1 MMMTPD
7 IAKRLQPYRQFLVAF
22 SGGLDSTVLLHQLV
36 CWRER
41 DPTLQLR
48 AIHIHHG
55 LSANAD
61 SWVAH
66 CQQVCQQWQVPL
78 VVERVTLAD
87 EGLGVEAHARQARY
101 QAFRAALLPGEV
113 LVTAQ
118 HLDDQ
123 CETFLLALKR
133 GSGPTG
139 LAAMAASS
147 EFADTRLLRPLLNS
161 RREALLQWALSHQLQ
176 WIEDESN
183 QDDAYDRNFLRLRV
197 VPQLNARWPHFS
209 EAVARSAGLCGE
221 QEQLLDELLA
231 EDLARLVAADGS
243 LAIEPLAAMS
253 APRRAVLLRR
263 WLAGQHAPM
272 PSREVPERIWREV
285 ALAREDAFPCLRLGD
300 FCVRRYQQ
308 RLWWVRYLPGQ
319 ADIIVPWPDYRQ
331 PLALPEGLGELALP
345 GGGPLRRPR
354 PEEVVTVRFRASGH
368 LHIVGRHGGRKLKK
382 IWQELGVAPWRRD
395 TTPLLFY
402 GDTLIAAADALFV
415 TREGEVGEGEGM
427 QLMWRKTGG

>member
-1 MMMTPD
+1 MPERARPGNVPGYLPSDTIKMMTPD
-7 IAKRLQPYRQFLVAF
+7 IAHTLHPYRQFLVAF

-66 CQQVCQQWQVPL
+66 CQQVCQHWQVPL

-87 EGLGVEAHARQARY
+87 DGLGVEAHARQARY
-101 QAFRAALLPGEV
+101 QAFRGALRPGEA

-147 EFADTRLLRPLLNS
+147 GFAATRLLRPLLNT
-161 RREALLQWALSHQLQ
+161 RRETLHQWALAHQLS

-183 QDDAYDRNFLRLRV
+183 QDDTYDRNFLRLRV

-209 EAVARSAGLCGE
+209 EAVARSASLCGE

-231 EDLARLVAADGS
+231 EDLAKLVADDGS
-243 LAIEPLAAMS
+243 LAIDALASMS
-253 APRRAVLLRR
+253 APRRAALLRR
-263 WLAGQHAPM
+263 WLARHSAPM
-272 PSREVPERIWREV
+272 HSRDF
-285 ALAREDAFPCLRLGD
+285 ATFPCAVISSG
-300 FCVRRYQQ
+300 CGGSGINPARRMRCY
-308 RLWWVRYLPGQ
+308 RGRTTDNRYGCLKVLANWCCNQ
-319 ADIIVPWPDYRQ
+319 ADRY
-331 PLALPEGLGELALP
+331 A
-345 GGGPLRRPR
+345 PR
-354 PEEVVTVRFRASGH
+354 VVKSR
-368 LHIVGRHGGRKLKK
+368 
-382 IWQELGVAPWRRD
+382 
-395 TTPLLFY
+395 
-402 GDTLIAAADALFV
+402 
-415 TREGEVGEGEGM
+415 
-427 QLMWRKTGG
+427 

>member
-1 MMMTPD
+1 MTPD
-7 IAKRLQPYRQFLVAF
+7 IAQTLHPYRQFLVAF

-61 SWVAH
+61 SWVTH
-66 CQQVCQQWQVPL
+66 CQQVCQHWQVPL

-87 EGLGVEAHARQARY
+87 DGLGVEAHARQARY
-101 QAFRAALLPGEV
+101 QAFRTALQPGEA

-147 EFADTRLLRPLLNS
+147 GFAATRLLRPLLNT
-161 RREALLQWALSHQLQ
+161 RRETLHQWALAHQLS

-183 QDDAYDRNFLRLRV
+183 QDDTYDRNFLRLRV

-209 EAVARSAGLCGE
+209 EAVARSASLCGE

-231 EDLARLVAADGS
+231 EDLAKLVADDGS
-243 LAIEPLAAMS
+243 LAID
-253 APRRAVLLRR
+253 
-263 WLAGQHAPM
+263 
-272 PSREVPERIWREV
+272 
-285 ALAREDAFPCLRLGD
+285 ALA
-300 FCVRRYQQ
+300 
-308 RLWWVRYLPGQ
+308 
-319 ADIIVPWPDYRQ
+319 
-331 PLALPEGLGELALP
+331 
-345 GGGPLRRPR
+345 
-354 PEEVVTVRFRASGH
+354 S
-368 LHIVGRHGGRKLKK
+368 
-382 IWQELGVAPWRRD
+382 
-395 TTPLLFY
+395 
-402 GDTLIAAADALFV
+402 
-415 TREGEVGEGEGM
+415 
-427 QLMWRKTGG
+427 